1 MAVSGEMAA
10 DSTTAKAVFTVGH
23 SNHPLEGFVALL
35 LQHGVAA
42 LADVRSVPHSRRYP
56 HFNRAALAAALETRG
71 IGYVFLGRELGGRT
85 RDPALYEH
93 GRVSYERILRTEQ
106 FRAGIGRVLRGAA
119 RHTIVLMCAEREPLD
134 CHRTLLVARALD
146 LRGLEILH
154 IHADGRLERH
164 ADAMDRLVEKFGLH
178 AEGDLFR
185 GPSSRAELVAEAM
198 ARQARKVAYS
208 DRSMDAGQRR
218 QDAGD
223 A

>member
-1 MAVSGEMAA
+1 MAVSGEMTA
-10 DSTTAKAVFTVGH
+10 DGATAKAVFTVGH
-23 SNHPLEGFVALL
+23 SNHSLEGFMALL
-35 LQHGVAA
+35 LQHGVTA
-42 LADVRSVPHSRRYP
+42 LADVRSVPHSRRHP

-71 IGYVFLGRELGGRT
+71 VDYVFLGRELGGRT

-93 GRVSYERILRTEQ
+93 GRVSYERILRTER

-119 RHTIVLMCAEREPLD
+119 RHSIVLMCAEREPLD

-164 ADAMDRLVEKFGLH
+164 TDAMDRLVEKFGLH
-178 AEGDLFR
+178 AKGDLFQ
-185 GPSSRAELVAEAM
+185 GPRSRAELVAEAM
-198 ARQARKVAYS
+198 TRQVRGVAYADS
-208 DRSMDAGQRR
+208 SADANLRR
-218 QDAGD
+218 QGVGD

>member
-1 MAVSGEMAA
+1 MGASGEMAA
-10 DSTTAKAVFTVGH
+10 GSTTANAVFTVGH

-35 LQHGVAA
+35 LQHGVTA
-42 LADVRSVPHSRRYP
+42 LADVRSVPHSRRHP
-56 HFNRAALAAALETRG
+56 HFNRAALAAALEARG
-71 IGYVFLGRELGGRT
+71 IDYVFLGRELGGRT

-93 GRVSYERILRTEQ
+93 GRVSYERVLRTEA

-119 RHTIVLMCAEREPLD
+119 RHSIVLMCAEREPLD

-164 ADAMDRLVEKFGLH
+164 ADAMDRLVEKFNLN

-185 GPSSRAELVAEAM
+185 GPRSRAELVAEAM
-198 ARQARKVAYS
+198 TRQAGKVAYPDS
-208 DRSMDAGQRR
+208 SMDASQRPR
-218 QDAGD
+218 GAGE

>member
-23 SNHPLEGFVALL
+23 SNHPLEGLVALL
-35 LQHGVAA
+35 LQHGVTA
-42 LADVRSVPHSRRYP
+42 LADVRSVPHSRRHP

-71 IGYVFLGRELGGRT
+71 IDYVFLGRELGGRT
-85 RDPALYEH
+85 SDPALHEH

-106 FRAGIGRVLRGAA
+106 FRTGIDRVLRGAA
-119 RHTIVLMCAEREPLD
+119 RHSIVLMCAEREPLD

-164 ADAMDRLVEKFGLH
+164 ADAMDRLVEKFNLH
-178 AEGDLFR
+178 AGGDLFR
-185 GPSSRAELVAEAM
+185 GPRSRAELVAEAM
-198 ARQARKVAYS
+198 TRQTRKVAYPDS
-208 DRSMDAGQRR
+208 GMDARRRR
-218 QDAGD
+218 QGVDDA
-223 A
+223 

>member
-35 LQHGVAA
+35 LQHGVTA
-42 LADVRSVPHSRRYP
+42 LADVRSVPHSRRHP

-71 IGYVFLGRELGGRT
+71 IDYVFLGRELGGRT
-85 RDPALYEH
+85 SDPALHEH

-106 FRAGIGRVLRGAA
+106 FRTGIDRVLRGAA
-119 RHTIVLMCAEREPLD
+119 RHSIVLMCAEREPLD

-164 ADAMDRLVEKFGLH
+164 ADAMDRLVEKFNLH
-178 AEGDLFR
+178 AGGDLFR
-185 GPSSRAELVAEAM
+185 GPRSRAELVAEAM
-198 ARQARKVAYS
+198 TRQARKVAYPDS
-208 DRSMDAGQRR
+208 GMDARRRR
-218 QDAGD
+218 QGVDDA
-223 A
+223 

>member
-10 DSTTAKAVFTVGH
+10 DGATAKAVFTVGH

-35 LQHGVAA
+35 LEHGVTA
-42 LADVRSVPHSRRYP
+42 LADVRSVPHSRRHP

-71 IGYVFLGRELGGRT
+71 IDYVFLGRELGGRT
-85 RDPALYEH
+85 NDPALYEH
-93 GRVSYERILRTEQ
+93 GRVSYERILRTGQ

-164 ADAMDRLVEKFGLH
+164 ADAMDRLVEKFDLH

-198 ARQARKVAYS
+198 ARQARRVAYADS
-208 DRSMDAGQRR
+208 STDANLRR
-218 QDAGD
+218 QGAGD

>member
-1 MAVSGEMAA
+1 MAVSGEKAA
-10 DSTTAKAVFTVGH
+10 DGTTAKAVFTVGH
-23 SNHPLEGFVALL
+23 SNHSLEGFVALL
-35 LQHGVAA
+35 LQHGVTA
-42 LADVRSVPHSRRYP
+42 LADVRSVPHSRRHP
-56 HFNRAALAAALETRG
+56 HFNRAALAAALEARG
-71 IGYVFLGRELGGRT
+71 IDYVFLGRELGGRT

-119 RHTIVLMCAEREPLD
+119 RHSIVLMCAEREPLD

-146 LRGLEILH
+146 LRGLEIQH

-164 ADAMDRLVEKFGLH
+164 AEAMDRLVEEFDLH

-185 GPSSRAELVAEAM
+185 GPRSRAELVAEAM
-198 ARQARKVAYS
+198 TRQARRVAYADS
-208 DRSMDAGQRR
+208 SADANLRR
-218 QDAGD
+218 QGAGD

>member
-35 LQHGVAA
+35 LQHGVTA
-42 LADVRSVPHSRRYP
+42 LADVRSVPHSRRHP

-71 IGYVFLGRELGGRT
+71 IDYVFLGRELGGRT
-85 RDPALYEH
+85 SDPALHEH

-106 FRAGIGRVLRGAA
+106 FRTGIDLVLRGAA
-119 RHTIVLMCAEREPLD
+119 RHSIVLMCAEREPLD

-164 ADAMDRLVEKFGLH
+164 ADAMDRLVEKFNLH
-178 AEGDLFR
+178 AGGDLFR
-185 GPSSRAELVAEAM
+185 GPRSRAELVAEAM
-198 ARQARKVAYS
+198 TRQARKVAYPDS
-208 DRSMDAGQRR
+208 GMDARRRR
-218 QDAGD
+218 QGVDDA
-223 A
+223 

>member
-35 LQHGVAA
+35 LQHGVTA
-42 LADVRSVPHSRRYP
+42 LADVRSVPHSRRHP

-71 IGYVFLGRELGGRT
+71 IDYVFLGRGLGGRT
-85 RDPALYEH
+85 SDPALHEH

-106 FRAGIGRVLRGAA
+106 FRTGIDRVLRGAA
-119 RHTIVLMCAEREPLD
+119 RHSIVLMCAEREPLD

-164 ADAMDRLVEKFGLH
+164 ADAMDRLVEKFNLH
-178 AEGDLFR
+178 AGGDLFR
-185 GPSSRAELVAEAM
+185 GPRSRAELVAEAM
-198 ARQARKVAYS
+198 TRQARKVAYPDS
-208 DRSMDAGQRR
+208 GMDARRRR
-218 QDAGD
+218 QGVDDA
-223 A
+223 